1 MKRLAID
8 PGDKHVGWCHDLF
21 RELEAGEWSNEA
33 SIAEIMRLLEEN
45 TVDEVVLEEF
55 ALYPWENH
63 RQALSRM
70 LTPQLIGQIKLV
82 AGEHGVEVVEQQAS
96 IKKPTRAQLRGRG
109 IKQIGKGPHAKD
121 AELHYYYRKLREDG
135 D

>member
-1 MKRLAID
+1 MKRLSID
-8 PGDKHVGWCHDLF
+8 PGDKHVGWAHDI
-21 RELEAGEWSNEA
+21 RGDLEAGEWSNEECIYKVLA
-33 SIAEIMRLLEEN
+33 LLPG
-45 TVDEVVLEEF
+45 VDELVIEEF

-70 LTPQLIGQIKLV
+70 LTPQLIGQLKLV
-82 AGEHGVEVVEQQAS
+82 AGEAGVEVVEQQAS

>member
-8 PGDKHVGWCHDLF
+8 PGDKHVGWCHNLNG
-21 RELEAGEWSNEA
+21 ELEAGEWSNEVT
-33 SIAEIMRLLEEN
+33 IYKVLELLPRTEE
-45 TVDEVVLEEF
+45 LIIEEF

-70 LTPQLIGQIKLV
+70 LTPQLIGQLKLV
-82 AGEHGVEVVEQQAS
+82 AGEHGVEVIEQQAS
-96 IKKPTRAQLRGRG
+96 TKKPTRAQLRGRG

-121 AELHYYYRKLREDG
+121 AELHYYYRKLRQDG